1 MTLIGRLL
9 HRPQY
14 EAEADDQDKAD
25 WEKRCIDKMLSIR
38 PDLDVIEATQLA
50 IAMWSIERFRERGP
64 EAMAEVVFDHFTIQP
79 TRR

>member
-64 EAMAEVVFDHFTIQP
+64 EAMAEVVFDHFTIQA